1 MNPKIEEILTQ
12 IVTWNQWQQTED
24 WVLVSS
30 QNMEFY
36 ALILMFQDESYGS
49 NREQLWKNDYWS
61 GVFNSKEMFTSV
73 QNGELT
79 EFLLTDPNMWT
90 YC

>member
-49 NREQLWKNDYWS
+49 NREQLWKNNYWG
-61 GVFNSKEMFTSV
+61 GVFNSEEMVNNNVSSV
-73 QNGELT
+73 VVESA
-79 EFLLTDPNMWT
+79 
-90 YC
+90 

>member
-49 NREQLWKNDYWS
+49 NREQLWKNNYWS
-61 GVFNSKEMFTSV
+61 GVFNSKEMFYKCTKRRV
-73 QNGELT
+73 NWVFTHG
-79 EFLLTDPNMWT
+79 F
-90 YC
+90 